1 MCAWYSDPACIS
13 GYRFHAAWSK
23 FVRQVRLSSG
33 NPANVQPGNPAANL
47 DSEVGKLNQDNIDAE
62 PVNEESI
69 RAVQNNEANVAEK
82 VVRASTNDSKV
93 YIVVADVKDA
103 FGSVVHSKL
112 IEILEE
118 IRRKLP
124 NKLFVHQVSVQRKGR
139 LVKEKGTVN
148 PRYMLT
154 L

>member
-1 MCAWYSDPACIS
+1 M
-13 GYRFHAAWSK
+13 
-23 FVRQVRLSSG
+23 
-33 NPANVQPGNPAANL
+33 
-47 DSEVGKLNQDNIDAE
+47 EVGNQKQDQENIGAE
-62 PVNEESI
+62 PVNEELKT
-69 RAVQNNEANVAEK
+69 ALQNNEADVAEK
-82 VVRASTNDSKV
+82 VARAASTIDSKV

-139 LVKEKGTVN
+139 LVKKE
-148 PRYMLT
+148 
-154 L
+154 